1 MGRRGRV
8 VKLIAVGDNVSDTY
22 LDDGVYYP
30 GGQAVNVAVNAALDG
45 AEQAGY
51 LGVFGDDARADYIRS
66 VLEGKGVR
74 CDRCRRAYAP
84 TARPGVRLVDGD
96 RVFQRGP
103 RDSCQHLF
111 AMNIV
116 SEDLELLGGYDVCH
130 LTNEAHLEGELERIH
145 SVVPI
150 SFDFSCDREPAY
162 LDAVCPHIDY
172 AFISGA
178 DLMPDEARELAEGV
192 VARGVRVAVVTRG
205 EHGALALEA
214 PAARAA
220 SEAPEVP
227 AGAPR
232 LHEVAACPAD
242 LLDTMGAGDS
252 FAAAFLV
259 RYLDVHDVAEALA
272 FAAERAARTCEVHG
286 AFGCGHPCD

>member
-1 MGRRGRV
+1 M
-8 VKLIAVGDNVSDTY
+8 KLIAVGDNVSDTY

-51 LGVFGDDARADYIRS
+51 LGVFGDDARADYIRA
-66 VLEGKGVR
+66 VLEGKGVS
-74 CDRCRRAYAP
+74 CARCRRAYAP

-130 LTNEAHLEGELERIH
+130 LTNEAHLEGELARIRE
-145 SVVPI
+145 VVPV
-150 SFDFSCDREPAY
+150 SFDFSCDRDSAY
-162 LDAVCPHIDY
+162 LDAVCPHVDY
-172 AFISGA
+172 AFVSGA
-178 DLMPDEARELAEGV
+178 DLSHDEARALAEAI

-214 PAARAA
+214 PAGE
-220 SEAPEVP
+220 EAP
-227 AGAPR
+227 AALR
-232 LHEVAACPAD
+232 LHEVAASPAE

-259 RYLDVHDVAEALA
+259 RYLDARDVAGALV

-286 AFGCGHPCD
+286 AFGCGHPCDD